1 MQNLHRYS
9 NLLNEEKRTTI
20 WFLWLFYGIYFG
32 YELVY
37 YYILPQMPWE
47 LDTLGNKNGLD
58 IFIYTVCIILIPIAY
73 YLIKHDKS
81 FQIKYIFFITFTFTN
96 LLVELVF
103 YLGNDQ
109 TYANGNIVE
118 LVIILFSP
126 IFVSKSFF
134 YLVSLGTTL
143 KFVIIGIVL
152 EDIVVV
158 IPILILS
165 ILSIVACILLFRF
178 LAYVKAVETSYDK
191 QLEGIVKGVIATL
204 ELKDPYTRGH
214 SERVADYANL
224 LVKETGKLKKD
235 EQKFFYYACL
245 LHDIGK
251 IHIPDSILSKP
262 NNLTKEEYD
271 VIKTH
276 PVVGAEAV
284 EEVEGIVDYIN
295 VIKHH
300 HERWD
305 GKGYP
310 EGKQGDEI
318 DFLARVTMIADAF
331 DAITSSRS
339 YREALPLETAYQI
352 IVDGS
357 GTQFDP
363 DLVDTFK
370 KVYPIWVEYH
380 KNYHDLTDK

>member
-32 YELVY
+32 YEIVY

-47 LDTLGNKNGLD
+47 LDTIGNKNGLD
-58 IFIYTVCIILIPIAY
+58 FFIYAICILLIPLAY
-73 YLIKHDKS
+73 YLMKHDKS
-81 FQIKYIFFITFTFTN
+81 FHIKYIFFITFTLTN
-96 LLVELVF
+96 LIIELIF

-126 IFVSKSFF
+126 IFVNKTFF

-143 KFVIIGIVL
+143 KFIIVGVVL
-152 EDIVVV
+152 QDIIVV
-158 IPILILS
+158 IPILMLS
-165 ILSIVACILLFRF
+165 ILSVVACILLFRF
-178 LAYVKAVETSYDK
+178 LAYVKAIETSYDK
-191 QLEGIVKGVIATL
+191 QLEGLVKGVIATL

-224 LVKETGKLKKD
+224 LVKETGQLKND

-262 NNLTKEEYD
+262 SKLTKEEFD

-276 PVVGAEAV
+276 PIVGAEAV

-295 VIKHH
+295 VIKQH

-318 DFLARVTMIADAF
+318 DFLARVTMIADSF

-339 YREALPLETAYQI
+339 YRKALSLEEAYRI
-352 IVDGS
+352 IVEGS

-363 DLVDTFK
+363 DLVDTFQT
-370 KVYPIWVEYH
+370 VYPIWVEYH